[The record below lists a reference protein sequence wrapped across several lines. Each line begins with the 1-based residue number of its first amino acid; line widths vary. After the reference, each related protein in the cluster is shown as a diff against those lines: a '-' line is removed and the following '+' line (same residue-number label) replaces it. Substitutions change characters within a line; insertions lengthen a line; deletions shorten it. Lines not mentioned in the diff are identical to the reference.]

1 MTTEQ
6 RMERIEKM
14 LVQVLVRQT
23 KLSADLAYLFAR
35 SDVRYSH
42 DAEAL
47 ALSAMECAACR
58 SHSEVLHLMDALGMR
73 ETLAEVQKTND
84 LADAD
89 WREDFGLPPMG

>member
-6 RMERIEKM
+6 RLERIEKM

-23 KLSADLAYLFAR
+23 HLAARIEYLFAI

-42 DAEAL
+42 DAEVL
-47 ALSAMECAACR
+47 ASEAMRSAAIQG
-58 SHSEVLHLMDALGMR
+58 HSEVLHLMDALDLR
-73 ETLAEVQKTND
+73 QTLAEVQKLNE

-89 WREDFGLPPMG
+89 WREDVGIPPME